1 MHGLVKTGTLTRKSA
16 DQIGHSRLGIGFE
29 KLDRNVFDPE
39 PAYDKLARIGVK
51 WVRLQSGWQ
60 RTERVRGVYDF
71 SWLDSIVDRLR
82 SLGMIPWICLC
93 YGNELYNKEAETV
106 FGAVG
111 VPPIFNDDQ
120 KTGWRNYVTALVSR
134 YRGKVWLYEVWNE
147 PDGKW
152 CWKHGVNA
160 TELGQF
166 TIDTAN
172 AVKAADPAA
181 KVAGPALAKD
191 QAFLSLA
198 LSTGMADVIDAV
210 TYHAYMPQEADLIQ
224 HTRAMRS
231 VCDLWNPSLELIQG
245 ESGTQ
250 SRSDGAGALRQ
261 GEWDEKKQAKYLL
274 RHLVTD
280 LSFDVRFTSWFSA
293 LDMIEALNGTVGD
306 RASYLDYGYFGV
318 LGADFDEDGRAT
330 GSYTPKP
337 SYYALSNLASLFA
350 DAGEPDTLSAVFRPE
365 AKTRYWLEPD
375 LGPEGVLQFSF
386 KLRNGSKAIAFWHPS
401 DVLTTDYEG
410 TVSFRICRKPGV
422 PMSILDPF
430 DGSVYRVG
438 EEHMREWPSGCVSF
452 THLPIKDYPLFLIC
466 GEIPD

>member
-1 MHGLVKTGTLTRKSA
+1 MRGLEKIGTLTRKSA
-16 DQIGHSRLGIGFE
+16 DQIGNSRLGIGFE

-39 PAYDKLARIGVK
+39 PAYDKLAQIGVK

-71 SWLDSIVDRLR
+71 SWLDSIVDRLL

-111 VPPIFNDDQ
+111 IPPIFNDDQ

-134 YRGKVWLYEVWNE
+134 YRGKVGLYEVWNE

-160 TELGQF
+160 TELGLF
-166 TIDTAN
+166 TIDTAK
-172 AVKAADPAA
+172 AVKAADPSA

-198 LSTGMADVIDAV
+198 LSTGMAEVIDAV
-210 TYHAYMPQEADLIQ
+210 TYHAYLPQEADLIQ

-231 VCDLWNPSLELIQG
+231 VCDLWNPSLGLIQG

-250 SRSDGAGALRQ
+250 SRSDGAGALKQ

-280 LSFDVRFTSWFSA
+280 LSFDVRFASWFST

-330 GSYTPKP
+330 GTYTPKP

-386 KLRNGSKAIAFWHPS
+386 KLRNGSKTLAFWHPS

-410 TVSFRICRKPGV
+410 TVSFKICRRPGI

-430 DGSVYRVG
+430 DGSVYQIG
-438 EEHMREWPSGCVSF
+438 EEYMREWPSGCVSF
-452 THLPIKDYPLFLIC
+452 THVPIKDYPL
-466 GEIPD
+466 